1 MNAYKLFCVL
11 LSTAAITACS
21 SDDNGITEPLTPNPE
36 PTLLPLTIEV
46 AENPMVNPEA
56 PSGSPKRGEEA
67 RATRAAIATTTTL
80 SEFSIN
86 YEYGTAHY
94 TNGTTLTATKSAE
107 GKWTSD
113 AVWPVGDE
121 TINWYAAS
129 DGTFLL
135 TDDDNKYPYTSF
147 TVEENTASQKDLLVA
162 KTSAKYTDA
171 DGNVTFT
178 FDHAC
183 TALRFLV
190 KKATNL
196 ADYTL
201 SITSVQLCNVINQGQ
216 YFYDTASW
224 TLGSSRSSYTL
235 YTGPAKTL
243 GTTDYEALDASSAP
257 YLFMIPQT
265 LTAWDHETD
274 IASATAQTY
283 IQISCTITKD
293 ASDVFSG
300 TAYIPFGATLAAG
313 MQYDVK
319 INIGK
324 NSLYSSADTKI
335 IQ

>member
-11 LSTAAITACS
+11 LSAAAITACS

-46 AENPMVNPEA
+46 AENPMVNPDVSA
-56 PSGSPKRGEEA
+56 EA
-67 RATRAAIATTTTL
+67 RATRAAIVTTAAL

-86 YEYGTAHY
+86 YEYGTEHY
-94 TNGTTLTATKSAE
+94 YNGDPLTATKSAE

-113 AVWPVGDE
+113 AVWPIGNQ
-121 TINWYAAS
+121 TINWYASS

-147 TVEENTASQKDLLVA
+147 TVEESAASQKDLLVA
-162 KTSAKYTDA
+162 KTSAKYSDA

-201 SITSVQLCNVINQGQ
+201 SITSVRLCNVINQGQ

-235 YTGPAKTL
+235 YDGSAKTL
-243 GTTDYEALDASSAP
+243 DTVDYQPLDASDAP

-265 LTAWDHETD
+265 LTAWDHVTD

-313 MQYDVK
+313 MQHDVK

-324 NSLYSSADTKI
+324 NSLYSSANTKI

>member
-11 LSTAAITACS
+11 LSAAAITACS

-56 PSGSPKRGEEA
+56 PSSSPKRGEEA
-67 RATRAAIATTTTL
+67 RATRAAIVTTAAL
-80 SEFSIN
+80 SEFNIN
-86 YEYGTAHY
+86 YEYGATHSTY
-94 TNGTTLTATKSAE
+94 GDPFKATKSEE

-113 AVWPVGDE
+113 AVWPVDDQ

-201 SITSVQLCNVINQGQ
+201 SITSVRLCNVINQGQ

-224 TLGSSRSSYTL
+224 TLGSSHSSYTL
-235 YTGPAKTL
+235 YDGSAKTL
-243 GTTDYEALDASSAP
+243 GTTDYEALDASAAP

-265 LTAWDHETD
+265 LTAWDHVTD

-283 IQISCTITKD
+283 IAVTCTITG
-293 ASDVFSG
+293 ATSFSG
-300 TAYIPFGATLAAG
+300 TAYIPFGATLTAG
-313 MQYDVK
+313 MQHDVK

-324 NSLYSSADTKI
+324 NSLYSSANTKI

>member
-11 LSTAAITACS
+11 LSAAAITACS

-46 AENPMVNPEA
+46 AENPMVNPDVPA
-56 PSGSPKRGEEA
+56 EA
-67 RATRAAIATTTTL
+67 RATRAAIVTTAAL

-86 YEYGTAHY
+86 YEYGAAHY
-94 TNGTTLTATKSAE
+94 TNGDTPLTATKSEE

-113 AVWPVGDE
+113 AVWPVSDE
-121 TINWYAAS
+121 TINWYASS

-201 SITSVQLCNVINQGQ
+201 SITSVRLCNVINQGQ

-235 YTGPAKTL
+235 YSGSANTL
-243 GTTDYEALDASSAP
+243 GTTDYEALDASAAP

-265 LTAWDHETD
+265 LTAWDHVTD

-283 IQISCTITKD
+283 IAVTCTITG
-293 ASDVFSG
+293 ATSFSG
-300 TAYIPFGATLAAG
+300 TAYIPFGATLTAG
-313 MQYDVK
+313 MQHDVK

-324 NSLYSSADTKI
+324 NSLYSSANTKI
-335 IQ
+335 IN

>member
-11 LSTAAITACS
+11 LSAAAITACS

-36 PTLLPLTIEV
+36 PTLLPLSIEV

-56 PSGSPKRGEEA
+56 PAEA
-67 RATRAAIATTTTL
+67 RATRAAIATIALL
-80 SEFSIN
+80 SKFSIN
-86 YEYGTAHY
+86 YEYGAAHS
-94 TNGTTLTATKSAE
+94 TNGTSLTATKSEE
-107 GKWTSD
+107 GKWTST

-135 TDDDNKYPYTSF
+135 TENENKYPYTSF
-147 TVEENTASQKDLLVA
+147 TVEECAANQKDLLVA
-162 KTSAKYTDA
+162 KTSAKYSDA
-171 DGNVTFT
+171 DGNITFT

-183 TALRFLV
+183 TALRFMV

-201 SITSVQLCNVINQGQ
+201 SITSVRLCNVINQGQ

-235 YTGPAKTL
+235 YSGSAKTL
-243 GTTDYEALDASSAP
+243 GTTDYEALDASSTP

-274 IASATAQTY
+274 IATATAQTY

-293 ASDVFSG
+293 ASNVFSG
-300 TAYIPFGATLAAG
+300 TAYIPFGATLTAG
-313 MQYDVK
+313 MQHDVK

-324 NSLYSSADTKI
+324 NSLYSSANTKI

>member
-1 MNAYKLFCVL
+1 MNAYKLFCIL
-11 LSTAAITACS
+11 LSAAAITACS

-46 AENPMVNPEA
+46 AENPMVNPDVPA
-56 PSGSPKRGEEA
+56 EA
-67 RATRAAIATTTTL
+67 RATRAAIVTTAAL

-86 YEYGTAHY
+86 YEYGTEHY
-94 TNGTTLTATKSAE
+94 YNGDPLTATKSAE

-113 AVWPVGDE
+113 AVWPIGNQ
-121 TINWYAAS
+121 TINWYASS

-201 SITSVQLCNVINQGQ
+201 SITSVRLCNVINQGQ

-235 YTGPAKTL
+235 YDGSAKTL
-243 GTTDYEALDASSAP
+243 DTVDYQPLDASDAP

-265 LTAWDHETD
+265 LTAWDHETG

-313 MQYDVK
+313 MQHDVK

-324 NSLYSSADTKI
+324 NSLYSSANTKI

>member
-21 SDDNGITEPLTPNPE
+21 SDDNELIPGGQEPETP
-36 PTLLPLTIEV
+36 LLPLTIEV
-46 AENPMVNPEA
+46 AENPMVNPDVSA
-56 PSGSPKRGEEA
+56 EA
-67 RATRAAIATTTTL
+67 RATRGAITTTAAL

-86 YEYGTAHY
+86 YEYGTEHY
-94 TNGTTLTATKSAE
+94 YNGDPLTATKSAE

-113 AVWPVGDE
+113 AVWPVSDE
-121 TINWYAAS
+121 TINWYASS

-147 TVEENTASQKDLLVA
+147 TVEESAASQKDLLVA

-178 FDHAC
+178 FNHAC

-201 SITSVQLCNVINQGQ
+201 SITSVRLCNVINQGQ

-235 YTGPAKTL
+235 YSGSAKTL
-243 GTTDYEALDASSAP
+243 GTTDYEALDASAAP

-265 LTAWDHETD
+265 LTAWDHVTD

-283 IQISCTITKD
+283 IQITCTITKD
-293 ASDVFSG
+293 ASNVFSG
-300 TAYIPFGATLAAG
+300 TAYIPFGATLTAG
-313 MQYDVK
+313 MQHDVK

-324 NSLYSSADTKI
+324 NSLYSSANTKI
-335 IQ
+335 IN